1 MIYVSGEYALN
12 IPCKLKTTGDW
23 HSACYELKNS
33 MSLESNKVIF
43 KNYGI
48 EKHLINDKKVY
59 IANHIRA
66 ILDIMLYGNIDFL
79 YGFKKDFISVDE
91 YDNEIFEK
99 VYMIKSINS
108 NFIDKEKWEKI
119 DLLMNNEYKMKWI
132 NFKKEKADGNRCTS

>member
-1 MIYVSGEYALN
+1 MEILIFYMAL
-12 IPCKLKTTGDW
+12 
-23 HSACYELKNS
+23 
-33 MSLESNKVIF
+33 
-43 KNYGI
+43 
-48 EKHLINDKKVY
+48 KK
-59 IANHIRA
+59 
-66 ILDIMLYGNIDFL
+66 ILY
-79 YGFKKDFISVDE
+79 E